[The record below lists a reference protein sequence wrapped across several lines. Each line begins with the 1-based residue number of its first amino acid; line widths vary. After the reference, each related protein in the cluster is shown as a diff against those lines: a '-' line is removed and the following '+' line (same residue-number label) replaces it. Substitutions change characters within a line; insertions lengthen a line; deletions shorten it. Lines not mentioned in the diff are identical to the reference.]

1 MVSGAGCL
9 KKVWCPLEPHH
20 PVNHPSV
27 IIGSSNVMDH
37 FNTVKQRKYLQQTE
51 KKTHSRKQIIQS
63 SFLSRQGDIQFVFSF
78 CQLMHCVLQH
88 SYSISYQGFVLTKSS

>member
-9 KKVWCPLEPHH
+9 KKVWCPLEPRH
-20 PVNHPSV
+20 PVSHPSV

-51 KKTHSRKQIIQS
+51 KKNSQWKTDYPVFFSESSRSHSICFQ
-63 SFLSRQGDIQFVFSF
+63 FLSAHALCFAA
-78 CQLMHCVLQH
+78 QL
-88 SYSISYQGFVLTKSS
+88 